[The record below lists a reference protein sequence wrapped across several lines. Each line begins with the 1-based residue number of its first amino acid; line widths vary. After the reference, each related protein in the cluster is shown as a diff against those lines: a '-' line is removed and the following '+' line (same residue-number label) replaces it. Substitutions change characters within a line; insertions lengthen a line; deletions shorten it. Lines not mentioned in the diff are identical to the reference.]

1 MEKFDKLFFDKLL
14 GKQSTCYFAHL
25 PKPEQTGRMPELL
38 SEHSALTIAYAQ
50 SLANANGLNSII
62 ERLINDSIPS
72 KLHHRQLLVETMN
85 KWFWRAIAFHDLG
98 KINHLFQQYRMKN
111 KASLLQVAHDFESQ
125 HSIISA
131 YLYLALFFSEFISL
145 ELSEDEQIFLSNV
158 IMYMSCPIKQHHSS
172 FLDNCQNDETWC
184 ERENRIAIISH
195 KIEALS
201 PFIHCL
207 NVTISDDVI
216 NDFHENYLGNA
227 NLNDGSL
234 IYWFN
239 DIAEPTCGFPLYLLV
254 KLLYSLLTASDY
266 LATAHYMNNWGGMMQ
281 NYGTIT
287 EELRRKIISNAHTTL
302 SYNKQTFSDL
312 DSGKTINPDDYTER
326 NGLNLNILRGS
337 LAMEVVRNT
346 RSNKDKH
353 LFYLEAPTGGGK
365 TNASML
371 AVSELLEQDPSIRKI
386 FYVFPFTTLITQTF
400 RSMKDTF
407 GLSDG
412 EIVEYHSKS
421 SKNTGK
427 YEDDYLN
434 YIDTLFLN
442 VPIVLLS
449 HVTFFDVLK
458 TNGKDNNY
466 LLQRMAHSV
475 VVIDEIQSYPPS
487 IWDKIVYFISN
498 YAEYFDMKFIIMSAT
513 LPKIGELIEN
523 RQIADQFVYL
533 VNDKNKYFQNP
544 NFCNRIT
551 FDYSLLDR
559 EKPKKDDL
567 NNYLQNLCAFVSD
580 KSEEY
585 ACNNK
590 DHPDSVLTVVEFLFK
605 KTASLFCEIARKSC
619 SCFDEIVLLSG
630 TILEPRRQQIINSL
644 KSADYRTKKVLLVTT
659 QVVEAGVDIDM
670 DLGFKDKSLID
681 SEEQLA
687 GRINRNANKKACKL
701 YLFDCNTEN
710 TLYGNDDRYKFA
722 KEISTDDYQN
732 ILTNKNFD
740 LLYEKVINH
749 IKSIN
754 KSHFIVNMQDLYHD
768 VAQLNY
774 PNVDKSYN
782 IINHK
787 NTTVFVPLSI
797 ESQLL
802 EDSMVKIAN
811 DLGIDNKNMIAGHDV
826 WEKYKEIVTTQDGDF
841 TLSRIK
847 FNKIC
852 ALMSSFTF
860 SVYPNSTEEA
870 VLKTYGFEEFG
881 YLFLE
886 SYSDIYSY
894 EDGIKT
900 EIFQESNFI

>member
-1 MEKFDKLFFDKLL
+1 MENFDKLFFDKLL
-14 GKQSTCYFAHL
+14 GEKSTCYFAHL
-25 PKPEQTGRMPELL
+25 PKPEQTGRKPELL

-50 SLANANGLNSII
+50 SLAKANGLNSII

-72 KLHHRQLLVETMN
+72 TLHHRQLLVETMN

-98 KINHLFQQYRMKN
+98 KINHLFQQNRMKN
-111 KASLLQVAHDFESQ
+111 KAPLLQVAHDFESQ

-131 YLYLALFFSEFISL
+131 YLYLALFFSEFLSL
-145 ELSEDEQIFLSNV
+145 ELSEEEQIFLSNV

-172 FLDNCQNDETWC
+172 FLDNCQNDKTWC
-184 ERENRIAIISH
+184 ERENRIAILSH
-195 KIEALS
+195 KIEVLR
-201 PFIHCL
+201 PYIHSL
-207 NVTISDDVI
+207 NVIVNDEVI
-216 NDFHENYLGNA
+216 NNFHKYYLGNA
-227 NLNDGSL
+227 NLDFGSL
-234 IYWFN
+234 FYCFN
-239 DIAEPTCGFPLYLLV
+239 EIPSCGFPLYSLV

-266 LATAHYMNNWGGMMQ
+266 LATAHYMNNWSQMPNDFGV
-281 NYGTIT
+281 IT
-287 EELRRKIISNAHTTL
+287 NDLRQKIITNARRAK
-302 SYNKQTFSDL
+302 SYNKKTFDDL
-312 DSGKTINPDDYTER
+312 DAGIVLSPDDYRER
-326 NGLNLNILRGS
+326 SGKNLNMLREA
-337 LAMEVVRNT
+337 LAMEIVKNT
-346 RSNKDKH
+346 RKNYDNR
-353 LFYLEAPTGGGK
+353 LFYIEAPTGSGK

-371 AVSELLEQDPSIRKI
+371 ALSELLANNPSIQKA
-386 FYVFPFTTLITQTF
+386 FYVFPFTTLITQTYK
-400 RSMKDTF
+400 SMKDTL
-407 GLSDG
+407 GLLDG
-412 EIVEYHSKS
+412 EIVEFHSKS
-421 SKNTGK
+421 TKNTGK

-567 NNYLQNLCAFVSD
+567 NNYLQNLCAYVSD

-590 DHPDSVLTVVEFLFK
+590 DNPNSVLTVVEFLFK
-605 KTASLFCEIARKSC
+605 KTASLFYELARKSC

-774 PNVDKSYN
+774 PNVDKSCN

-802 EDSMVKIAN
+802 EDSIVKIAN

-870 VLKTYGFEEFG
+870 VLKTYGFEDFG

-900 EIFQESNFI
+900 ENFQESNFI